1 MDKREPLKVTKYR
14 LYLYQILKL
23 TRQAIYL
30 TRTRDMNNVED
41 IEKMNQYLKD
51 IILAVAAAID
61 LGDERNV

>member
-1 MDKREPLKVTKYR
+1 MNKYEPLKVSKYR
-14 LYLYQILKL
+14 LYLFQILKL

-30 TRTRDMNNVED
+30 TRNSDMNNDED

-61 LGDERNV
+61 LGDEKNV

>member
-30 TRTRDMNNVED
+30 TRTCDMNNDED
-41 IEKMNQYLKD
+41 IEKMKKYLKD
-51 IILAVAAAID
+51 IILAVAAAVD
-61 LGDERNV
+61 L